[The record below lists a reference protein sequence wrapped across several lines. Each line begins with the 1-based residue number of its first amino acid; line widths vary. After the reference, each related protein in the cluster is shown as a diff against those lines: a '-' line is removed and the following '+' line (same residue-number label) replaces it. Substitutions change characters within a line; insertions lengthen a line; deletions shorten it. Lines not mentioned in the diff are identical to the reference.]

1 MTTRRQF
8 IQTAFGSA
16 ALVSMSHSVPAVLLG
31 ASRQTALSGEDRI
44 LIVIELGGG
53 NDGLNTV
60 VPYGD
65 ENYYKNR
72 FTLAIG
78 RNDVLKI
85 DDHVGLHP
93 SLRGFSKLLEQQQLA
108 IVQGVGYPNP
118 NRSHF
123 ESMDLWHTAHRVSE
137 NAHLGW
143 LGRCVDESPVLAG
156 ELPAI
161 HYGDGRQP
169 LALGTRT
176 RQVASINSLEQ
187 FRLNVGNKRKFTD
200 TIRGDLAI
208 RRDSNNEL
216 LGFIHESAGL
226 ALRTSERIENVLDT
240 SSTARD
246 FPGTSLGRKLAA
258 ISQLVD
264 SGLPTRIYYVTHN
277 GFDTHSNQAAA
288 HSGLLSEL
296 GDAIAALMTDLQQ
309 RGHDKRTA
317 VLTFSEFGRRVR
329 ENASRGT
336 DHGTAAPLFIAG
348 GAVRAGLTN
357 KHPGLTELDQGD
369 LKFSTDYRNVYAT
382 VLDKWLGIDSTPILG
397 KSYDSLDLFRV

>member
-1 MTTRRQF
+1 MTTRRKF

-16 ALVSMSHSVPAVLLG
+16 ALVSMSHSVPAVLFG
-31 ASRQTALSGEDRI
+31 ASQRAALSGDDRI

-65 ENYYKNR
+65 EEYYKNR
-72 FTLAIG
+72 FTLAVG
-78 RNDVLKI
+78 RNQVLKI
-85 DDHVGLHP
+85 DDHVGLNP

-108 IVQGVGYPNP
+108 IIQGVGYPNP

-123 ESMDLWHTAHRVSE
+123 ESMDLWHTAHRNTES
-137 NAHLGW
+137 AHLGW
-143 LGRCVDESPVLAG
+143 LGRCVDESPELAG
-156 ELPAI
+156 ELPAM
-161 HYGDGRQP
+161 HYGEGRQP

-176 RQVASINSLEQ
+176 RPVASINSLEQ
-187 FRLNVGNKRKFTD
+187 FRLNVGNKRKFAD

-208 RRDSNNEL
+208 RRDSDNEL

-226 ALRTSERIENVLDT
+226 ALRTSERLDKVLDS

-246 FPGTSLGRKLAA
+246 FPNTTLGRKLAA

-264 SGLPTRIYYVTHN
+264 SGLPTRVYYVTHN
-277 GFDTHSNQAAA
+277 GFDTHANQGAA

-296 GDAIAALMTDLQQ
+296 GDAVAALMADLSK
-309 RGHDKRTA
+309 RGHDQRTA
-317 VLTFSEFGRRVR
+317 VLSFSEFGRRVR

-348 GAVRAGLTN
+348 GSIRPGLAN
-357 KHPGLTELDQGD
+357 KHPSLTDLDQGD
-369 LKFSTDYRNVYAT
+369 LKFSTDYRSVYAT
-382 VLDKWLGIDSTPILG
+382 VLEKWMGIDSVPILG
-397 KSYDSLDLFRV
+397 KAYDTMNLFKV